1 MRNLTVQTSK
11 TGNSPGEG
19 NHVNEDDTGE
29 LDLPT
34 DDPDDS
40 AADVLMVLA
49 AASGIGGCLAWDVG
63 PAFYFVPLGLAGFAA
78 VCIFGSLNLANR
90 VRMGVAIFAAL
101 ATLGS
106 GAIGFSV
113 KSDYDQLSE
122 RAEHAVNALEDAGY

>member
-1 MRNLTVQTSK
+1 M
-11 TGNSPGEG
+11 EG
-19 NHVNEDDTGE
+19 NKVNEDDTGE
-29 LDLPT
+29 LELPA

-49 AASGIGGCLAWDVG
+49 AASGIAGCLAWDVG

-90 VRMGVAIFAAL
+90 VRVGVAIFAAA
-101 ATLGS
+101 ATIGS

-113 KSDYDQLSE
+113 KSDYDKLSE
-122 RAEHAVNALEDAGY
+122 RAGQAINSLDDAGY